1 MAIHQLYA
9 PQTNSTDPIAAAVR
23 ASNDAFVSAV
33 AIADADGIAA
43 VYAADADLLAP
54 DVTPIAGRAAI
65 RDYWASGLAAGI
77 SGVTL
82 ETRSLD
88 VAGDLAIEVGAFVLR
103 LAPDGQA
110 PSAIR
115 GKYVVH
121 HRRQADGAWRWQ
133 LDIFNT
139 NGAAA

>member
-1 MAIHQLYA
+1 MSIHPLSAAQA
-9 PQTNSTDPIAAAVR
+9 EPTDPIAAAVR
-23 ASNDAFVSAV
+23 ASNDAFVTAV
-33 AIADADGIAA
+33 ATADADGIAA
-43 VYAADADLLAP
+43 VYAPDADLLAP
-54 DVTPIAGRAAI
+54 DVTPITGRAAI

-88 VAGDLAIEVGAFVLR
+88 VVGETAIEVGAFTLR
-103 LAPDGQA
+103 LAPDGQQ

>member
-1 MAIHQLYA
+1 MAIHQILA
-9 PQTNSTDPIAAAVR
+9 PQADSGDPIAAAVR
-23 ASNDAFVSAV
+23 ASNDAFVTAV
-33 AIADADGIAA
+33 ATADADGIAA

-54 DVTPIAGRAAI
+54 DVTPITGRSAI
-65 RDYWASGLAAGI
+65 REYWASGLAAGI

-88 VAGDLAIEVGAFVLR
+88 VTGETVIEVGAFVLR

-110 PSAIR
+110 PSAVR

-121 HRRQADGAWRWQ
+121 HRRQADGVWRWQ